1 MRRKN
6 SSRYTKPVDGLS
18 HWISD
23 RTNFGLMNTP
33 PQSDAFN
40 RPFPSNIEIGRR
52 MRAARKKRGWTIAE
66 MAAIGKIKAV
76 VIGSYERG
84 SRNMPISRLGEVARI
99 LGVDVAYLLGQ
110 PQAQSLGRQDPPLVL
125 TLDLRAISRPSFTN
139 SSRLELLVTYCA
151 GIVKK
156 RSDWNGEVLSVRE
169 SDLLNLSFAMGIE
182 QAALLQWLTGENYLL
197 KEINHS

>member
-1 MRRKN
+1 
-6 SSRYTKPVDGLS
+6 VDGLS

-23 RTNFGLMNTP
+23 RTNFGLMNIT
-33 PQSDAFN
+33 PQSDAFT

-66 MAAIGKIKAV
+66 MATIGKIKAV

-110 PQAQSLGRQDPPLVL
+110 PLGRQDSALVL

-139 SSRLELLVTYCA
+139 PDRLALVVSYCA

-156 RSDWNGEVLSVRE
+156 RSDWNGEVLSIRE
-169 SDLLNLSFAMGIE
+169 SDLLNMSFAMGIE
-182 QAALLQWLTGENYLL
+182 QADLLQWLTGENYLL

>member
-1 MRRKN
+1 M
-6 SSRYTKPVDGLS
+6 DGLS

-33 PQSDAFN
+33 PQSDAFT

-110 PQAQSLGRQDPPLVL
+110 RQSQSWGQQDSALVL

-139 SSRLELLVTYCA
+139 PTRLALLVTYCA

-156 RSDWNGEVLSVRE
+156 RSDWNGEVLSIRE

-182 QAALLQWLTGENYLL
+182 QADLLQWLTGENYLL

>member
-1 MRRKN
+1 
-6 SSRYTKPVDGLS
+6 
-18 HWISD
+18 
-23 RTNFGLMNTP
+23 MN
-33 PQSDAFN
+33 PQPDAFA

-52 MRAARKKRGWTIAE
+52 MRAARKKRGWTIAD

-84 SRNMPISRLGEVARI
+84 SRNMPISRLGEIARI

-110 PQAQSLGRQDPPLVL
+110 PIARQETDLVL

-139 SSRLELLVTYCA
+139 PDRLALVVSYCA

-156 RSDWNGEVLSVRE
+156 RSDWNGEVLSIRE
-169 SDLLNLSFAMGIE
+169 SDLLNLSFALGIE
-182 QAALLQWLTGENYLL
+182 QADLLQWLTVENYLL

>member
-1 MRRKN
+1 M
-6 SSRYTKPVDGLS
+6 DGLS
-18 HWISD
+18 RWISD
-23 RTNFGLMNTP
+23 RTSFGLMNIT
-33 PQSDAFN
+33 PQSDAFT

-66 MAAIGKIKAV
+66 MATIGKIKAV

-110 PQAQSLGRQDPPLVL
+110 PLGRQDSALVL

-139 SSRLELLVTYCA
+139 PDRLALVVSYCA

-156 RSDWNGEVLSVRE
+156 RSDWNGEVLSIRE
-169 SDLLNLSFAMGIE
+169 SDLLNMSFAMGIE
-182 QAALLQWLTGENYLL
+182 QADLLQWLTGENYLL

>member
-1 MRRKN
+1 MTIN
-6 SSRYTKPVDGLS
+6 
-18 HWISD
+18 
-23 RTNFGLMNTP
+23 
-33 PQSDAFN
+33 PQPDAFA

-66 MAAIGKIKAV
+66 MAGIGKIKAV

-84 SRNMPISRLGEVARI
+84 SRNMPISRLGEIARI

-110 PQAQSLGRQDPPLVL
+110 ALARQESDLVL
-125 TLDLRAISRPSFTN
+125 TLDLRAISRRSFTN
-139 SSRLELLVTYCA
+139 PDRLALVVSYCA

-156 RSDWNGEVLSVRE
+156 RSDWNGEVLSIRE
-169 SDLLNLSFAMGIE
+169 TDLLNLSFALGIE
-182 QAALLQWLTGENYLL
+182 QADLLQWLTVENYLL

>member
-1 MRRKN
+1 MRRKD
-6 SSRYTKPVDGLS
+6 SSRCTEPVDGLS
-18 HWISD
+18 HWIFD
-23 RTNFGLMNTP
+23 RTNFGLMNKTS
-33 PQSDAFN
+33 QSDAFT
-40 RPFPSNIEIGRR
+40 RPFPSNTEIGRR

-66 MAAIGKIKAV
+66 MAAIGQIKAV

-84 SRNMPISRLGEVARI
+84 ARNMPISRLGEIARI

-110 PQAQSLGRQDPPLVL
+110 PLSRQDTALVL

-139 SSRLELLVTYCA
+139 PSRLALLVSYCA

-156 RSDWNGEVLSVRE
+156 RSDWNGEVLSIRE

-182 QAALLQWLTGENYLL
+182 QPDLLQWLSAENYLL

>member
-1 MRRKN
+1 
-6 SSRYTKPVDGLS
+6 
-18 HWISD
+18 
-23 RTNFGLMNTP
+23 
-33 PQSDAFN
+33 
-40 RPFPSNIEIGRR
+40 

-110 PQAQSLGRQDPPLVL
+110 PLSRQDTALVL

-139 SSRLELLVTYCA
+139 PSRLALLVSYCA

-156 RSDWNGEVLSVRE
+156 RSDWNGEVLSIRE
-169 SDLLNLSFAMGIE
+169 SDLLNLSFAMGME
-182 QAALLQWLTGENYLL
+182 QADLLLWLTSENYLI
-197 KEINHS
+197 KEIDHS

>member
-1 MRRKN
+1 
-6 SSRYTKPVDGLS
+6 
-18 HWISD
+18 
-23 RTNFGLMNTP
+23 
-33 PQSDAFN
+33 
-40 RPFPSNIEIGRR
+40 

-110 PQAQSLGRQDPPLVL
+110 PLSRQDTALVL

-139 SSRLELLVTYCA
+139 PSRLALLVSYSA

-156 RSDWNGEVLSVRE
+156 RSDWNGEVLSIRE

-182 QAALLQWLTGENYLL
+182 QADLLQWLSAENYLL
-197 KEINHS
+197 KEINHP

>member
-1 MRRKN
+1 
-6 SSRYTKPVDGLS
+6 
-18 HWISD
+18 
-23 RTNFGLMNTP
+23 MNTP
-33 PQSDAFN
+33 PQSDAFT

-66 MAAIGKIKAV
+66 MAEIGKIKAV

-110 PQAQSLGRQDPPLVL
+110 PIGRQVPALVL

-139 SSRLELLVTYCA
+139 PTRLALLVTYCA

-156 RSDWNGEVLSVRE
+156 RSDWNGEVLSIRE

-182 QAALLQWLTGENYLL
+182 QADLLQWLTGENYLL

>member
-1 MRRKN
+1 
-6 SSRYTKPVDGLS
+6 
-18 HWISD
+18 
-23 RTNFGLMNTP
+23 MNKTS
-33 PQSDAFN
+33 QSDAFT
-40 RPFPSNIEIGRR
+40 RPFPSKIEIGRR

-66 MAAIGKIKAV
+66 MAEIGQIKAV
-76 VIGSYERG
+76 VLGSYERG
-84 SRNMPISRLGEVARI
+84 SRNMPISRLGEIARI

-110 PQAQSLGRQDPPLVL
+110 PLSRHDTALVL

-139 SSRLELLVTYCA
+139 PSRLALLVSYCA

-156 RSDWNGEVLSVRE
+156 RSDWNGEVLSIRE

-182 QAALLQWLTGENYLL
+182 QADLLQWLTFENYLL

>member
-1 MRRKN
+1 MTIN
-6 SSRYTKPVDGLS
+6 
-18 HWISD
+18 
-23 RTNFGLMNTP
+23 
-33 PQSDAFN
+33 PQPDAFA

-66 MAAIGKIKAV
+66 MAGIGKIKAV

-84 SRNMPISRLGEVARI
+84 SRNMPISRLGEIARI

-110 PQAQSLGRQDPPLVL
+110 PIARQESDLVL
-125 TLDLRAISRPSFTN
+125 TLDLRAISHPSFTN
-139 SSRLELLVTYCA
+139 PDRLALVVSYCA

-156 RSDWNGEVLSVRE
+156 RSDWNGEVLSIRE
-169 SDLLNLSFAMGIE
+169 TDLLNLSFALGIE
-182 QAALLQWLTGENYLL
+182 QADLLQWLTVENYLL